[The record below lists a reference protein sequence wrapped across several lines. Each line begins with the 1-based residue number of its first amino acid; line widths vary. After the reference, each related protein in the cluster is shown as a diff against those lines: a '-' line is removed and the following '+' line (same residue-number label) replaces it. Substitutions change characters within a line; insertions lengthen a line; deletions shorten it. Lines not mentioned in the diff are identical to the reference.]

1 MADFSKEGGAT
12 RPLRGRARRSQS
24 KRAAGRKRDVAAAF
38 RRWPKCAGHA
48 FFKVKKV
55 RVPPGLRVMGSDVAV
70 PVHAPGGEM
79 ISWQTIS
86 PRGDKRFKNGNRLG
100 KRYFFKLGGPP
111 DSDRIYI
118 AEDLAAAASVYEA
131 TGRKHAVL
139 YAFSKSNADD
149 LAEGFLLEGSP
160 KQKIVLCLDNEGGKT
175 HKPRLKHKRLIV
187 LCPEGKGD
195 FNEHQRNEKERKK
208 LLKLAP
214 AYKYE
219 TAEDRLSAGRP
230 AADWP
235 KTGAPSEAAAELL
248 AKGGLSALAFNEDYI
263 LVPAKGLTIIS
274 GKELKSRLNLA
285 PESKPA
291 GPPAKTP
298 AKVKAAVSVR
308 AVSKKAAAADAEAEG
323 RKEGFKFYARLFQE
337 KKAWTAGEIV
347 KRAVKPIE
355 GGGGGLS
362 RAQVFRHLRKL
373 EADGCLKKSG
383 KRPLTEYKAAGV
395 FSAWAAAGSLSR
407 HNSPET
413 IEIEGEESENEAEA
427 AATV

>member
-1 MADFSKEGGAT
+1 MSDFFKERGQARNRQSPRRRAKRPKRDVFADFS
-12 RPLRGRARRSQS
+12 
-24 KRAAGRKRDVAAAF
+24 
-38 RRWPKCAGHA
+38 RWPECAEHA
-48 FFKVKKV
+48 FFKAKGVP
-55 RVPPGLRVMGSDVAV
+55 VPPGIRMMGSDFAV

-79 ISWQTIS
+79 ISWQIIS

-100 KRYFFKLGGPP
+100 KRYFFKLDGAER
-111 DSDRIYI
+111 DRIYI
-118 AEDLAAAASVYEA
+118 AEGLAAAASVYEA

-160 KQKIVLCLDNEGGKT
+160 KQKIVLCLDNEGEKT
-175 HKPRLKHKRLIV
+175 HRPRLQHERLIV
-187 LCPEGKGD
+187 LCPEAKGD

-219 TAEDRLSAGRP
+219 TAEDRLSAGR
-230 AADWP
+230 AAAYWS

-291 GPPAKTP
+291 GAPAKTP

-308 AVSKKAAAADAEAEG
+308 AVSKAPAAADAEGREG
-323 RKEGFKFYARLFQE
+323 RFSFYAGLFQE
-337 KKAWTAGEIV
+337 KRAWTAGEIV
-347 KRAVKPIE
+347 KRAAKTKE
-355 GGGGGLS
+355 AGGRALS
-362 RAQVFRHLRKL
+362 RAQVFRHLREFEDK
-373 EADGCLKKSG
+373 GRLKKSG

-395 FSAWAAAGSLSR
+395 FSAWAAEGSLSR

-413 IEIEGEESENEAEA
+413 IEIEGEESENEFFAAEA
-427 AATV
+427 A